1 MSAEQPPPSIGAAAR
16 LIFKT
21 GLARLYSLVISMG
34 TLIVVARLLGP
45 SGRGAMA
52 AIISWVT
59 LLSSV
64 GSLSLGQIA
73 IHRAARHRGRPWLSE
88 TMGSLLGFTALLSA
102 LGFAG
107 TGFAFYLGAAGPL
120 KDLPPAVCAL
130 GVLQL
135 PLVLW
140 DLFGSSLL
148 IAVDALLAYN
158 RALIIGRTLSLLALL
173 VFVPLLGFGVNGALL
188 ASLLGQFAV
197 AALAF
202 RSLLVHAD
210 GPLRPSASVTA
221 ELIGGGARLHFS
233 ALGLSWVNSA
243 TALLVQTQ
251 RGAAQTGFFTLAN
264 DMAAILIIF
273 SQATLQMLSSDAA
286 VRGPAQS
293 WQLTKTLLPR
303 LLAVTA
309 AIMAVS
315 ALLARPAVALVLGA
329 AYADAV
335 PLFQILLLTLLPQ
348 TFAMAMAPQWVTR
361 GLFWQSSAGMMLV
374 AALNLFLARLW
385 VPLHGATGAV
395 WASVA
400 AFALVGVINL
410 GFVLWISRA
419 STRATAA

>member
-1 MSAEQPPPSIGAAAR
+1 MTAEKPALDKAVR
-16 LIFKT
+16 LIAET
-21 GLARLYSLVISMG
+21 GLTRLYSLAVSMG

-45 SGRGAMA
+45 AGRGAMA

-73 IHRAARHRGRPWLSE
+73 IHRAARNRGRPWLSE
-88 TMGSLLGFTALLSA
+88 TMGSLLGFTLLLSV

-107 TGFAFYLGAAGPL
+107 TAIAFRLGASGPL
-120 KDLPPAVCAL
+120 KDLPLAVCVL
-130 GVLQL
+130 GILQL

-148 IAVDALLAYN
+148 IAVDALKAYN
-158 RALIIGRTLSLLALL
+158 RALIAGRTLGLLALL
-173 VFVPLLGFGVNGALL
+173 LFVLGLHWGVNGALL
-188 ASLLGQFAV
+188 ASLTGQFAV

-202 RSLLVHAD
+202 RSLMVHAD
-210 GPLRPSASVTA
+210 GPLRVSSSVTA

-251 RGAAQTGFFTLAN
+251 RGQVQTGFFTLAN

-286 VRGPAQS
+286 TRGPEQS
-293 WQLTKTLLPR
+293 WRLTKRLLPR
-303 LLAVTA
+303 LLAVTVG
-309 AIMAVS
+309 IIAVS
-315 ALLARPAVALVLGA
+315 ALLAGPSVALVLGA

-335 PLFQILLLTLLPQ
+335 PLFRVLLLTLLPQ

-361 GLFWQSSAGMMLV
+361 GLFWQASAGMVLV
-374 AALNLFLARLW
+374 AGLNLLLARLW

-400 AFALVGVINL
+400 AFALVGCINL
-410 GFVLWISRA
+410 GFVLWISRQPG
-419 STRATAA
+419 SKPATAA